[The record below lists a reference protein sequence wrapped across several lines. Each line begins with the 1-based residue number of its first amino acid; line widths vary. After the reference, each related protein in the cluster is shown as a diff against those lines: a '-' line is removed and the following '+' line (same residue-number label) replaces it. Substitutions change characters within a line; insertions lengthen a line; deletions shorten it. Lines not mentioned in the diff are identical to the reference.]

1 MGSTLPVRDYEDAK
15 FLALRKNQV
24 YINPREQ
31 GLPSLKWAYSSAGEH
46 YVDIVGVTG
55 SIPVPPTILP
65 PPAEDSAARHRAEAM
80 RPQTACGAAIKGARR
95 CGT

>member
-15 FLALRKNQV
+15 FLAFRKNRV

-31 GLPSLKWAYSSAGEH
+31 VLPGLKWAYSSAGEH

-55 SIPVPPTILP
+55 SNPVMPTI
-65 PPAEDSAARHRAEAM
+65 SF
-80 RPQTACGAAIKGARR
+80 
-95 CGT
+95 